1 MSSSEPSSKQ
11 EKFSILKIF
20 AFLSLLSRAEKVK
33 IGVISGV
40 RASLALF
47 DLAGLI
53 LIGAVASLLSGV
65 QVSDDSPT
73 GFLSNLAKD
82 LGFQEPSIFLAVLG
96 VSFFV
101 IRGGLAVYLT
111 YVTARIIS
119 RIEADKAVEIFS
131 NSRLIRFDQG
141 SGLSPE
147 KLTQYLTQNLPLV
160 LSGGVGV
167 VTTFIAEGALLIAI
181 GTFLIISSPS
191 LAVLIFG
198 WFGIL
203 AALMTWLLGS
213 FSVRVA
219 NRNLKASIESLEPIN
234 EMISNFRQAALTR
247 GPLRLV
253 SRFRDARYVAAE
265 TNAQYL
271 AITQMP
277 RHLFE
282 IVLMTGI
289 SLMLV
294 ASSFFDF
301 VSLEPSVL
309 AVFAVG
315 MLRISGSFIPIQHGF
330 NQLRQ
335 VQVFSQPLFDL
346 NSSIRE
352 SQGSA
357 LAGDHKALDLEPSI
371 VFRDIEIRFPDSNEP
386 LISDLNF
393 TLPFGSV
400 LAITGPSGV
409 GKSTISDLICGF
421 RCPSIGEVII
431 GGRLNPS
438 TKDLQG
444 LVGYSPQD
452 VSLVSGSIVENIWL
466 GQSEKELE
474 SSEIAE
480 VAEKT
485 GLGPLLRDE
494 RIVAL
499 SNLRLGMTS
508 LSGGQLQRVG
518 LARALTGDPK
528 ILVLDEFTSS
538 LDAST
543 EEVVLD
549 SIFRLKGLVTI
560 VFVTHRDA
568 PLRFAT
574 HELRLSPTGAT
585 FSTVGPRAEG

>member
-111 YVTARIIS
+111 YFTARIIS
-119 RIEADKAVEIFS
+119 RIEADKAVDLFS
-131 NSRLIRFDQG
+131 NSRLIRFDQS

-147 KLTQYLTQNLPLV
+147 RLTQYLTQNLPIV

-181 GTFLIISSPS
+181 GTFLILSSPS

-203 AALMTWLLGS
+203 AVFMTWLLGS
-213 FSVRVA
+213 FSVRIA
-219 NRNLKASIESLEPIN
+219 NRNLRASIESLEPIN
-234 EMISNFRQAALTR
+234 ELISNFRQAALTR

-294 ASSFFDF
+294 ASSFLDF
-301 VSLEPSVL
+301 VRLEPSVL

-315 MLRISGSFIPIQHGF
+315 MLRISGSFIPIQNGF

-335 VQVFSQPLFDL
+335 VQVFSDPIFKLTSAIAQ
-346 NSSIRE
+346 
-352 SQGSA
+352 SQGTSNPVRSE
-357 LAGDHKALDLEPSI
+357 LVGQKPNLEFQG
-371 VFRDIEIRFPDSNEP
+371 VELRFADSTESLFSN
-386 LISDLNF
+386 LSF
-393 TLPFGSV
+393 TLPFGSI

-409 GKSTISDLICGF
+409 GKSTLSDLLTGF
-421 RCPSIGEVII
+421 RAPRKGRVVI
-431 GGRLNPS
+431 GGITNP
-438 TKDLQG
+438 TALQLRG
-444 LVGYSPQD
+444 VVSYSPQD
-452 VSLVSGSIVENIWL
+452 VSLITGTLVENIWL
-466 GQSEKELE
+466 EDRLDAPGGEEIEEIMQKAGLITLAKNPRISE
-474 SSEIAE
+474 
-480 VAEKT
+480 
-485 GLGPLLRDE
+485 
-494 RIVAL
+494 L
-499 SNLRLGMTS
+499 SNLRDGMTNI
-508 LSGGQLQRVG
+508 SGGQLQRIG
-518 LARALTGDPK
+518 LARALVGEPK

-538 LDAST
+538 LDAGT
-543 EEVVLD
+543 EEELLQ
-549 SIFRLKGLVTI
+549 SLFRLKGAMTVVL
-560 VFVTHRDA
+560 VTHREA

-574 HELRLSPTGAT
+574 HHLELDIGSYSFYERSAK
-585 FSTVGPRAEG
+585 

>member
-1 MSSSEPSSKQ
+1 MSDTETPKAQ
-11 EKFSILKIF
+11 FSILRIF
-20 AFLSLLSRAEKVK
+20 EFLKLLNAPQKVK
-33 IGVISGV
+33 IGLISAV

-47 DLAGLI
+47 DLAGLV

-65 QVSDDSPT
+65 QVSPDSPT
-73 GFLSNLAKD
+73 GVLSNLASN

-96 VSFFV
+96 VTFFV
-101 IRGGLAVYLT
+101 IRGVLAVYLT
-111 YVTARIIS
+111 YLSARIIS

-141 SGLSPE
+141 SNLSPE

-181 GTFLIISSPS
+181 GSFLLLSSPP
-191 LAVLIFG
+191 LAVLIFS

-203 AALMTWLLGS
+203 AIFMTWLLGG

-219 NRNLKASIESLEPIN
+219 NKNLQASIKSLEPIN
-234 EMISNFRQAALTR
+234 EMISNFRQAALTS

-253 SRFRDARYVAAE
+253 SRFREARYVAAE

-301 VSLEPSVL
+301 VALEPSVL
-309 AVFAVG
+309 AVFSVG

-335 VQVFSQPLFDL
+335 VQVFSQPLFEL
-346 NSSIRE
+346 TASIESAQASHKVPGSYSSNDKPEI
-352 SQGSA
+352 Q
-357 LAGDHKALDLEPSI
+357 
-371 VFRDIEIRFPDSNEP
+371 FRDVELNFPDSAEP
-386 LISDLNF
+386 LFSGLSFAI
-393 TLPFGSV
+393 PFGAV

-409 GKSTISDLICGF
+409 GKSTVSDLICGF
-421 RCPSIGEVII
+421 RRATRGEVLV
-431 GGRLNPS
+431 GGLTNPS
-438 TKDLQG
+438 AKELQG
-444 LVGYSPQD
+444 IVGYSPQD
-452 VSLVSGSIVENIWL
+452 VTLLSGSLIENIWL
-466 GQSEKELE
+466 STDADAIDDHEL
-474 SSEIAE
+474 
-480 VAEKT
+480 VDVQEKT
-485 GLGPLLRDE
+485 GLRPLFMDKRTSS
-494 RIVAL
+494 L
-499 SNLRLGMTS
+499 SNLRSGMTS

-518 LARALTGDPK
+518 LARAIVGSPK

-538 LDAST
+538 LDSKT
-543 EEVVLD
+543 EKTILE
-549 SIFRLKGLVTI
+549 SIFNLKGKVTI
-560 VFVTHRDA
+560 IFVTHREA
-568 PLRFAT
+568 PLKYAT
-574 HELRLSPTGAT
+574 HLLELRKSS
-585 FSTVGPRAEG
+585 FSFSEVERK